1 MKLAVALQERA
12 DLNIKIGDL
21 KDRIERNVL
30 VQEGEA
36 PTEDPMVLKKE
47 LDSCIERLAYLIAAI
62 NKTNCETKVDGKSI
76 TELLARKDVLEV
88 KSAAYRDIVYV
99 GSSNTDRARNTE
111 IKIVSV
117 INVKAWQKETDE
129 IAKEIRLIDNKI
141 QETNWTTEL
150 IE

>member
-21 KDRIERNVL
+21 KARINRNVL
-30 VQEGEA
+30 VQEGEK
-36 PTEDPMVLKKE
+36 PTEDPKDLKKE
-47 LDSCIERLAYLIAAI
+47 LDTCINRLEYLIAAI

-76 TELLARKDVLEV
+76 TELLARKDALEV

-117 INVKAWQKETDE
+117 INVKAWQKEADE

-150 IE
+150 VE

>member
-21 KDRIERNVL
+21 KARINRNVL
-30 VQEGEA
+30 VQEGEK
-36 PTEDPMVLKKE
+36 PTEDPKDLKKE
-47 LDSCIERLAYLIAAI
+47 LDTCINMLEYLIAAI

-76 TELLARKDVLEV
+76 TELLARKDALEV

-99 GSSNTDRARNTE
+99 GSSNTDRARNNE

>member
-1 MKLAVALQERA
+1 M
-12 DLNIKIGDL
+12 
-21 KDRIERNVL
+21 
-30 VQEGEA
+30 QEGEK
-36 PTEDPMVLKKE
+36 PTEDPKDLKKE
-47 LDSCIERLAYLIAAI
+47 LDACINRLEYLIAAI

-76 TELLARKDVLEV
+76 TELLARKDALEV

-117 INVKAWQKETDE
+117 INVKSWQKEADE
-129 IAKEIRLIDNKI
+129 TAKEIRLIDNKI

>member
-21 KDRIERNVL
+21 KARINRNVL
-30 VQEGEA
+30 VQEGEK
-36 PTEDPMVLKKE
+36 PREDPKDLKKE
-47 LDSCIERLAYLIAAI
+47 LDTCINRLEYLIAAI

-117 INVKAWQKETDE
+117 INVKAWQKEADE

-150 IE
+150 VE